1 MQLESVRSLGYRTD
15 LSLLLRTGS
24 TLTDRG
30 DHLVVRTDDNP
41 TFWWGNYLLLG
52 AALAPEETAD
62 WVRRFGAEF
71 PRARHRALGVDDPT
85 LGGEDVPGF
94 AGAGFSVE
102 VDTVMTATAVRPPA
116 LPNAE
121 AAYRP
126 LTSDADWEQSAQLA
140 LSGRPDVA
148 ARERDRAFSTA
159 RSLAHRRMAASGAGR
174 WFGAFLGGRLVAQM
188 GLVSASPRL
197 ARFQDVETHPEFR
210 RRGLA
215 ATLVHHV
222 SGYGFGELSAR
233 TLVIVADPGYPA
245 IGIYRALGF
254 TVHERQVG
262 MSRAPED

>member
-1 MQLESVRSLGYRTD
+1 MPVAHLLRSTSMQLESVRSLGYRTD

-102 VDTVMTATAVRPPA
+102 VDTVMTATAVRPPGR
-116 LPNAE
+116 PNGE
-121 AAYRP
+121 ATYRP
-126 LTSDADWEQSAQLA
+126 LTSDAD
-140 LSGRPDVA
+140 
-148 ARERDRAFSTA
+148 
-159 RSLAHRRMAASGAGR
+159 
-174 WFGAFLGGRLVAQM
+174 
-188 GLVSASPRL
+188 
-197 ARFQDVETHPEFR
+197 
-210 RRGLA
+210 
-215 ATLVHHV
+215 
-222 SGYGFGELSAR
+222 
-233 TLVIVADPGYPA
+233 
-245 IGIYRALGF
+245 
-254 TVHERQVG
+254 
-262 MSRAPED
+262 